1 MLNQTT
7 EHAVRALLYLAQR
20 PPLEAVSAE
29 RMALALGAP
38 ANYLSKTLN
47 VLARRGLLRSTRG
60 PQGGFRLTRSP
71 AEITVAEVAAVF
83 EEPRARSV
91 CLLGDRACTDRAPC
105 RAHGQWLVLR
115 DRVEAPLR
123 TTTLA
128 TLLGE
133 PAERLDAAP
142 AA

>member
-1 MLNQTT
+1 MMLNQTT

-20 PPLEAVSAE
+20 DPEEAVSAE
-29 RMALALGAP
+29 RMAQALGAP

-47 VLARRGLLRSTRG
+47 VLSRHGLLRGTRG
-60 PQGGFRLTRSP
+60 PQGGYRLIRSP
-71 AEITVAEVAAVF
+71 AEITLAEVAAVF
-83 EEPRARSV
+83 EESRARAV
-91 CLLGDRACTDRAPC
+91 CLLGDRPCTDRAPC
-105 RAHGQWLVLR
+105 QAHGQWLVLCAQ
-115 DRVEAPLR
+115 VEAPLR

-133 PAERLDAAP
+133 ASERPTP